1 MYDFF
6 FFGHA
11 KFRHKDQGAAK
22 EKSISKPV
30 KNL

>member
-1 MYDFF
+1 MIFSYL
-6 FFGHA
+6 GMP

-22 EKSISKPV
+22 EKSISKPD